1 MLNNT
6 TLQLKFRQRLN
17 KIASN
22 DYDNIECWQI
32 VEAFNKAQIEWCR
45 RQLHGNNLF
54 KEGDE
59 MSKRRID
66 DLQILLTNIQLPT
79 VEFENFIESQA
90 INFPENFFEFKRV
103 TVEAYTECCP
113 AYEDKG
119 VLRGRSMTVYLAEE
133 ANVDLYLRDPLKKP
147 DFDWG
152 ETFVTMQGDRVR
164 IYKTPEFSLTNPIMT
179 YYRRPRLIEI
189 AGCVDPYTLV
199 QSTNDV
205 QCEFKDDV
213 AELIIDEAVAIV
225 AGDIQDTNNYIRGS
239 QSAEKN
245 N

>member
-1 MLNNT
+1 MAINNT
-6 TLQLKFRQRLN
+6 TLQIKFKQRLN
-17 KIASN
+17 KLASN

-45 RQLHGNNLF
+45 RQLHGTNMM

-66 DLQILLTNIQLPT
+66 DLQPLLTNSVIT
-79 VEFENFIESQA
+79 GVVNANHFAGS
-90 INFPENFFEFKRV
+90 NFPVDFLEFKRV
-103 TVEAYTECCP
+103 SANATTDCCTS
-113 AYEDKG
+113 E
-119 VLRGRSMTVYLAEE
+119 RSMTVYLAEE
-133 ANVDLYLRDPLKKP
+133 ANIDMILRDPLKRP

-152 ETFVTMQGDRVR
+152 ETFCTMANNSVK
-164 IYKTPEFSLTNPIMT
+164 IYTRNFVIASPVLT

-189 AGCVDPYTLV
+189 QDCVDPYTGAA
-199 QSTNDV
+199 TAADV
-205 QCEFKDDV
+205 TCEFKDDIV
-213 AELIIDEAVAIV
+213 ELIIDEAVSII
-225 AGDIQDTNNYIRGS
+225 AGDIDSVNQYMRGS